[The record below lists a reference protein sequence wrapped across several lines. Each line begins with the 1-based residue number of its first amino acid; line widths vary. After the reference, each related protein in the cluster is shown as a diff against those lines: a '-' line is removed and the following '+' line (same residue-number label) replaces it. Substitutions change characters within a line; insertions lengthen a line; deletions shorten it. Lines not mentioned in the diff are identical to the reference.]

1 MAVYVDDMRAKF
13 GRMLMCHCLA
23 DTEEELFAMMD
34 KIGVDRKWYQTKK
47 GNLHF
52 DIALSMRAKAV
63 RLGAVEITWKQA
75 AAMNA
80 IRRMTGVLGEPNT
93 AIELYLAL
101 NNFPKDEKGRV
112 YVMIRKNDGSE
123 ERHYISDLV
132 DANRIAR
139 NIKENVARIALSAAE
154 KETE

>member
-1 MAVYVDDMRAKF
+1 MTVYVDDMQAKF
-13 GRMLMCHCLA
+13 GRMKMCHCLA

-75 AAMNA
+75 SAMNA

-93 AIELYLAL
+93 AIDLYLAL

-112 YVMIRKNDGSE
+112 YVMVSKNGGPE

-139 NIKENVARIALSAAE
+139 AIKENVVRIASTEAQ